1 MWGKKELLK
10 VNVLLR
16 QENKT
21 KKKEQG
27 NSKSQK
33 GWAVKEWFLFF
44 GELKVLTGHRR
55 TLYGHY
61 PCSNHWSFFGFMFR
75 PSLDRV
81 FAKEG
86 ELRGFLNLLFRFFS
100 AGGWGSKSSHINIF
114 EKLSVDENKVVP
126 SFSGSLSFLLRWRFL
141 TTHSGCC
148 WGSFGF
154 CSFLS
159 FSVKI
164 TLYILIVNC
173 CYCISVLVVV
183 FLGCCLKTRSSP
195 RVKSVEKKK
204 VGKKR

>member
-1 MWGKKELLK
+1 MREKGVLK

-55 TLYGHY
+55 NLYGHY

-100 AGGWGSKSSHINIF
+100 KGGWGSRSSHTNFLSNLLETKTFFTIF
-114 EKLSVDENKVVP
+114 FWIPELSFTRALLQHALWLLLVFFWFLQVLVLLSVDLVVY
-126 SFSGSLSFLLRWRFL
+126 SCSELLLLYYCVGRCFLGSLS
-141 TTHSGCC
+141 
-148 WGSFGF
+148 
-154 CSFLS
+154 
-159 FSVKI
+159 
-164 TLYILIVNC
+164 
-173 CYCISVLVVV
+173 
-183 FLGCCLKTRSSP
+183 
-195 RVKSVEKKK
+195 EKKK
-204 VGKKR
+204 HCV